1 MIAPTDDIPRPTVEV
16 RVYRSLQRM
25 GYAQLRVEHEGEG
38 KILIRGAIDSK
49 QDRFVIFTVARTT
62 AEVVTVKFARD

>member
-1 MIAPTDDIPRPTVEV
+1 MIAPTNDIQRPTVED
-16 RVYRSLQRM
+16 RVYRSLKRM
-25 GYAQLRVEHEGEG
+25 GYHDLRVEHAGDG
-38 KILIRGAIDSK
+38 NILIRGTIESK